1 MVFGLT
7 FLALIIIESIIV
19 WIKIGEIKEYHEI
32 GRMVPHV
39 NKITAF
45 MERIYSNYK
54 SFLFI
59 PAILIM
65 IANLIVAIT
74 FQIVFNLI
82 INFYG

>member
-7 FLALIIIESIIV
+7 FLVLIIIESIIV
-19 WIKIGEIKEYHEI
+19 WLKIGEIKEYHEI
-32 GRMVPHV
+32 GRMIPHV

-45 MERIYSNYK
+45 MERIYNNYK

-65 IANLIVAIT
+65 LANLIVALIVQIT
-74 FQIVFNLI
+74 FNLI
-82 INFYG
+82 IKFL

>member
-1 MVFGLT
+1 MVFTLT
-7 FLALIIIESIIV
+7 FLTLIIIESIIV
-19 WIKIGEIKEYHEI
+19 WIKIGEIKEYREI
-32 GRMVPHV
+32 GRMIPHV
-39 NKITAF
+39 NKLTLF
-45 MERIYSNYK
+45 LDRLYNNYK

-82 INFYG
+82 INFYE